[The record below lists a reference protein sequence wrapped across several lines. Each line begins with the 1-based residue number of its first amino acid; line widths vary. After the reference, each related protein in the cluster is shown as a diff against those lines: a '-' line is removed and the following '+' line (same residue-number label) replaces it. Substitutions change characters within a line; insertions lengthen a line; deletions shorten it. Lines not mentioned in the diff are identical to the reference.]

1 MIQIKRNKVT
11 RGVEGKDFLFY
22 GEPSTRKTSVAAQ
35 FPEALIA
42 ATEIGYKLIPDATAV
57 DIPDWRTFLELIEEL
72 KTKDMKSQFKTIVI
86 DTVDILQDMCQQYV
100 CNINGIKTLGDVG
113 YGKGWTEYKN
123 QFNRAIDTIK
133 QNGYSIVFIAHC
145 DIKKGED
152 GLIKSIGPIMDKQP
166 KKKVEA
172 ATDIILYLQK
182 EVVNDKETVIAYSY
196 LPDNIMTKSR
206 VAGLAPKFE
215 FTYENLNAEINKAL
229 DDYSNHYGKDVEIG
243 KAEAAEDKSSDGLD
257 FDAIKHRTIDLVLEY
272 TSDDTP
278 EALRQQATELVMNSM
293 NGIPLSQAPESYK
306 QILLDLQQALQQLK

>member
-35 FPEALIA
+35 FPGALIA
-42 ATEIGYKLIPDATAV
+42 AAEIGYKLIPDAAV
-57 DIPDWRTFLELIEEL
+57 ADIPDWRSFLELIKEL
-72 KTKDMKSQFKTIVI
+72 KTPEMKSQFKTIVI

-100 CNINGIKTLGDVG
+100 CNINGIKALGDAG
-113 YGKGWTEYKN
+113 FGKGWTEYKN

-182 EVVNDKETVIAYSY
+182 EVVNEKETVMAYSY

-215 FTYENLNAEINKAL
+215 FTYENLNNEINKAL
-229 DDYSNHYGKDVEIG
+229 DGYSEHYGKDIEIG
-243 KAEAAEDKSSDGLD
+243 KAESAEDKSGDDLD
-257 FDAIKHRTIDLVLEY
+257 FETIKQQTIDLVLKN
-272 TSDDTP
+272 TSEGAS
-278 EALRQQATELVMNSM
+278 EALQQQTTELVMNAM
-293 NGIPLSQAPESYK
+293 NGTPLSQAPESYK
-306 QILLDLQQALQQLK
+306 QVLLDLQQALQQLK